1 MTKII
6 YLGGNRITDKDLT
19 VGKVYEQID
28 SDYSDSVRVH
38 DDIWDIHSITDNAYR
53 EVIEQSINVGDTVA
67 VTSECT
73 SKDLVGK
80 IGKVIEAIDDFGTM
94 CFKVQFENPIN
105 TEEWGE
111 VKNIVLRDNR
121 FVLVEQASKPVPKYL
136 EIGSKHKFIGERDFF
151 VRVGDIVKIEKID
164 KTDNDAPYLV
174 VNEKG
179 FVRWVSHDEL
189 EPFKEGLTDEELKEL
204 GELLSNITKYEDAY
218 NFSKKRYKE
227 SKQRIKEL
235 KQKGGLS

>member
-19 VGKVYEQID
+19 VGKLYEQID
-28 SDYSDSVRVH
+28 KDASFSVRVH
-38 DDIWDIHSITDNAYR
+38 DDVWDIHSITDNAYR
-53 EVIEQSINVGDTVA
+53 EVIEQSINIGDIVA
-67 VTSECT
+67 ITSECT
-73 SKDLVGK
+73 SKDLVGE
-80 IGKVIEAIDDFGTM
+80 IGKVIETLDDFGTM
-94 CFKVQFENPIN
+94 YFKVEFENPIN

-121 FVLVEQASKPVPKYL
+121 FVLVEQASKPEPNYL
-136 EIGSKHKFIGERDFF
+136 EIGSKYKFIGERDFF
-151 VRVGDIVKIEKID
+151 VRVGDIVEIEKID
-164 KTDNDAPYLV
+164 KTDDETPYLV
-174 VNEKG
+174 RNKDN
-179 FVRWVSHDEL
+179 FIKWVSPDEI
-189 EPFKEGLTDEELKEL
+189 EPFEEGLTDDDIKEL

-235 KQKGGLS
+235 KQQGGLL

>member
-38 DDIWDIHSITDNAYR
+38 DDVCDIHSITDNAYR
-53 EVIEQSINVGDTVA
+53 EVIEQSINIGDTVA

-80 IGKVIEAIDDFGTM
+80 IGKVIEAINDFGTM
-94 CFKVQFENPIN
+94 YFKVLFENEIN
-105 TEEWGE
+105 TKEWGE

-121 FVLVEQASKPVPKYL
+121 IVVIEQDFKP
-136 EIGSKHKFIGERDFF
+136 
-151 VRVGDIVKIEKID
+151 EKSI
-164 KTDNDAPYLV
+164 
-174 VNEKG
+174 
-179 FVRWVSHDEL
+179 RC
-189 EPFKEGLTDEELKEL
+189 EPALTDEELKEL
-204 GELLSNITKYEDAY
+204 GELLSNITRYEDAY
-218 NFSKKRYKE
+218 NVSKKRYKD

-235 KQKGGLS
+235 KQKGGLL

>member
-19 VGKVYEQID
+19 VGKIYEQID
-28 SDYSDSVRVH
+28 TDRSYSVRVYDDVH
-38 DDIWDIHSITDNAYR
+38 DTHSITDNAYR
-53 EVIEQSINVGDTVA
+53 EVIEQSVSVGDTVA

-73 SKDLVGK
+73 SKNLVGK

-94 CFKVQFENPIN
+94 YFKVQFENKIN
-105 TEEWGE
+105 TKEWGE

-121 FVLVEQASKPVPKYL
+121 
-136 EIGSKHKFIGERDFF
+136 
-151 VRVGDIVKIEKID
+151 
-164 KTDNDAPYLV
+164 LV
-174 VNEKG
+174 VIEQDFKPESI
-179 FVRWVSHDEL
+179 RY
-189 EPFKEGLTDEELKEL
+189 EPVLTDDEIKEL
-204 GELLSNITKYEDAY
+204 GDLLSNITRYEDAY
-218 NFSKKRYKE
+218 NLSKKRYKE